1 MEQTLLTT
9 KRCSHCGRELPITEF
24 YTSKT
29 CKDGHVGQCKKCV
42 YEIAKA
48 RKRMQKQ
55 SNTATSLHYTLN
67 PQFADKS
74 PREIIADVRVLI
86 NELRARGYQ
95 YEGKLTY
102 IQEINL

>member
-1 MEQTLLTT
+1 MEEPKT
-9 KRCSHCGRELPITEF
+9 KVCSHCGRELPITEF

-29 CKDGHVGQCKKCV
+29 CKDGHAGQCKKCR
-42 YEIAKA
+42 YEIDKA

-55 SNTATSLHYTLN
+55 SNPTLSQSHYTLN